1 MSFRR
6 NWFSYLAMY
15 LYLAA
20 GLLILIFGVTQFKE
34 GKEYPLLSQVLL
46 ILGIFGAIA
55 VIHALFYL
63 MTRPSMVMAGE
74 FMKRK
79 CPWLEGLFVVLVL
92 AGGIVLRIWY
102 IKAYTV
108 SMESDYKF
116 YYDVAKMIMD
126 HTLLTQANNEYIALF
141 PNTFGY
147 SYVLSWVM
155 RIFGTAYAVPLYFNV
170 AMSALTAFFCYRIGK
185 NLTGTIGGIAA
196 FLISW
201 FWPSQIIFS
210 NINGSEATFT
220 CILFGAVLLTVHLMK
235 KYGDNTKVSV
245 SPIALHFLLGIL
257 IAAASA
263 IRPMA
268 LVYFIAVVL
277 CLFTVRKKLVY
288 KNINELPL
296 GKIFISKGWLRAV
309 VVIAG
314 YLICT
319 QIINGGISNAI
330 QKDAAGSGAM
340 GYSLMVG
347 VNIPSD
353 GGYSEELMN
362 ILNDS
367 YKETGSATQAHKLC
381 LEIAK
386 QSVMKDPVGTL
397 ELFAKKFYLV
407 WSNDD
412 YATTTNIVTMNNQKL
427 LTPDKENFMYRMAV
441 WNNVYYLAVVFFSL
455 FGVVY
460 LFRRDN
466 NGLILP
472 VFFVGAFA
480 LHILVE
486 MQNRYHYY
494 LLTNFA
500 LLAAVGIGFIYQE
513 YLQRIKSKIPEL
525 QYAFEAVPAAVA
537 LEAAQDT
544 VEDYINESKALE
556 NEQNEHA
563 LPQIDVLKAI
573 EEGHI
578 IITATEAYKDI
589 KGPDKLIG
597 KSNETV
603 NETEKFE
610 NDSIPVT
617 SSQLEAK
624 QTQEEQRKQNSS
636 ALQEQSQKAVKT
648 DPINSNKSSQ
658 HKINRSL
665 QPQIEKSA
673 ARITVTSHK
682 KAEAFVSGK
691 KRTGLKKKKNLVSLI
706 KRRISYNKKRRNIK
720 KINCYPQ
727 GYSKKVQSEK

>member
-6 NWFSYLAMY
+6 NWFTYLALY

-55 VIHALFYL
+55 VIHFLFYL
-63 MTRPSMVMAGE
+63 LTRPSMVMAGE
-74 FMKRK
+74 FIKRK
-79 CPWLEGLFVVLVL
+79 CPWLEWLFVVLVL

-102 IKAYTV
+102 INAYSV
-108 SMESDYKF
+108 NMESDYKF
-116 YYDVAKMIMD
+116 YYDVAKMIMN

-155 RIFGTAYAVPLYFNV
+155 RIFGTAFVVPLYFNV
-170 AMSALTAFFCYRIGK
+170 AMSALTAIFCYRIGK
-185 NLTGTIGGIAA
+185 NLTGSIGGIAA

-210 NINGSEATFT
+210 NINGSETTFT
-220 CILFGAVLLTVHLMK
+220 TILFGAVLLTVHLMK
-235 KYGDNTKVSV
+235 KYGDDTKVSV

-257 IAAASA
+257 VAAASA

-296 GKIFISKGWLRAV
+296 GKIFVSKGWLRAV

-367 YKETGSATQAHKLC
+367 YKETGSATQAHKIC
-381 LEIAK
+381 LGIAK
-386 QSVMKDPVGTL
+386 QSIRNNPVGTL
-397 ELFAKKFYLV
+397 ELFAKKFFLV

-427 LTPDKENFMYRMAV
+427 LTPDKEAFMYRMAM
-441 WNNVYYLAVVFFSL
+441 WNNVYYLTVVFFSL
-455 FGVVY
+455 LGAVY

-466 NGLILP
+466 NGVILP

-480 LHILVE
+480 LHLLVE

-500 LLAAVGIGFIYQE
+500 LLAALGLGFLYQE
-513 YLQRIKSKIPEL
+513 YLQRIKVKRPEL
-525 QYAFEAVPAAVA
+525 EYAFEAIPAAAA
-537 LEAAQDT
+537 LEADQDNSDDDISESNAFGPAQ
-544 VEDYINESKALE
+544 K
-556 NEQNEHA
+556 EQI

-578 IITATEAYKDI
+578 IITATEAYRDINGSDSLTGKENVTGDLEKDTI
-589 KGPDKLIG
+589 
-597 KSNETV
+597 S
-603 NETEKFE
+603 
-610 NDSIPVT
+610 VT
-617 SSQLEAK
+617 SSQKE
-624 QTQEEQRKQNSS
+624 TEQGLASLSS
-636 ALQEQSQKAVKT
+636 STPPEQSQEIKT
-648 DPINSNKSSQ
+648 AQTQAPQSVQPKRNQNLQ
-658 HKINRSL
+658 HKINRSV
-665 QPQIEKSA
+665 QPQIAGSDAKIA
-673 ARITVTSHK
+673 GKNHI
-682 KAEAFVSGK
+682 KAESIVPTE
-691 KRTGLKKKKNLVSLI
+691 KRSGLKKKTTLASLV
-706 KRRISYNKKRRNIK
+706 KRRISYNKKRSKTK
-720 KINCYPQ
+720 KQ
-727 GYSKKVQSEK
+727 F